1 MSSLLTLTR
10 AEIKLKRAEKFGPP
24 GSRKAEAA
32 AYLRLLAEEK
42 ATEQATALA
51 EAEEARLAVQRNE
64 YNFSVLFQTR
74 ATVRSVFVAEFC
86 ENVQANKDC
95 LLEYTTSCKKT
106 PNCRARRCVRIL
118 DSLVGNRYKLQA
130 GSPDIETLIADFAR
144 HPEYAYLLMGHLQ
157 AVKHTFNS
165 EKMDTF
171 CNMFYMMKVR
181 FLAIV
186 IPKSVVRNESSRKAY
201 EDAIFLLCFIFNEF
215 LRV

>member
-1 MSSLLTLTR
+1 MSSLTR

-42 ATEQATALA
+42 AIAQATALA
-51 EAEEARLAVQRNE
+51 EAEKARLAVQSNE
-64 YNFSVLFQTR
+64 YYFSARFSLYVLTQQ
-74 ATVRSVFVAEFC
+74 SGFVDKFC
-86 ENVQANKDC
+86 KNVQANKDC
-95 LLEYTTSCKKT
+95 LLEYTASCEKP

-144 HPEYAYLLMGHLQ
+144 HPEYAYLLMGYLQ